1 FILAS
6 DMHFQQAVDKWTWA
20 LLACGL
26 FAAALNIMMPIE
38 DYETWSL
45 PWIALG
51 LIYQM
56 GRWMLTMAAMGLGHR
71 YLNHTSNLL
80 KYASEAAMPFYLLH
94 MTFSVV
100 TGYFVIRLDASVGV
114 KYLLIVL
121 IATGITLL
129 AYELLRRWK
138 VTRWLFGMKMSRT
151 DGLDSETGMRRGI
164 SASTDP

>member
-1 FILAS
+1 MILAY
-6 DMHFQQAVDKWTWA
+6 
-20 LLACGL
+20 GL
-26 FAAALNIMMPIE
+26 FAAVLNIMMPIE

-56 GRWMLTMAAMGLGHR
+56 GRWALTLAVLGLGHC
-71 YLNHTSNLL
+71 YLNWKSNLL

-100 TGYFVIRLDASVGV
+100 TGYFVIRLDAPVVV

-121 IATGITLL
+121 IATAVTLF
-129 AYELLRRWK
+129 AYELLRRWN
-138 VTRWLFGMKMSRT
+138 VTRWLFGMKAAKEDLTVTS
-151 DGLDSETGMRRGI
+151 L
-164 SASTDP
+164 